1 MPLENVDVVKTLSAE
16 TVCRGRAVELPVGP
30 AQVCV
35 PLQGR
40 RHTAAEKLCKPTLN
54 GTC

>member
-1 MPLENVDVVKTLSAE
+1 MPLENVDVVETLSAE
-16 TVCRGRAVELPVGP
+16 MVCRGRAVELPVGP

-40 RHTAAEKLCKPTLN
+40 RQTAAEKLCKQTLN
-54 GTC
+54 RAC